1 MRPALSE
8 TMFASSIKAGSAS
21 VRNAELCSELR
32 LICEM
37 ANTSSL
43 GTNLTSSTKLHSP
56 WPLIIAASVSTLGGL
71 LFGYD
76 NIVISGAIGYLS
88 RLFGLN
94 AAGIGW
100 AAGCALLGCIVGCA
114 GAGTVA
120 DFLGKK
126 RGLAL
131 CALCFALSSAGMMFA
146 ANLGQFV
153 IWRVIG
159 GIGIGAASVISPNY
173 IAEIAPTRVRGRCV
187 TFYQLGIVVG
197 ILAAV
202 LVNMLIQ
209 RMGDEAWN
217 TSTGWRWMFFAGL
230 APALLF
236 GSLIVTALESPRW
249 LMKVGRHDEA
259 LRALIEINGAEQG
272 RREASQIARSLAA
285 EEGNITEL
293 LTTFRRPL
301 LLGIMLAALQQIS
314 GITPLFS
321 FLPEIFRSAGSGTSH
336 AFYQAVL
343 VSLINLLFTLFALW
357 LVDRAGRKTLILAG
371 TSVQFLSFVLV
382 GWIYHVHGSGAA
394 VLIFV
399 MSFVAGHAFGN
410 GVACWVIISE
420 IYPTKVRGRGM
431 SVAVT
436 ALWLVGYLGNQLFP
450 IMQTHLGSDYTF
462 WLFSAGA
469 LLTIVLVGGLV
480 PETRGRSLE
489 EITGFWMQG
498 KNQGEDKPTERIVA
512 G

>member
-1 MRPALSE
+1 MIHSFEKE
-8 TMFASSIKAGSAS
+8 TDLNFSNPS
-21 VRNAELCSELR
+21 
-32 LICEM
+32 
-37 ANTSSL
+37 
-43 GTNLTSSTKLHSP
+43 HSR
-56 WPLIIAASVSTLGGL
+56 WPLIIASSVSTLGGL

-88 RLFGLN
+88 RLFHLN

-114 GAGTVA
+114 GAGTVG

-126 RGLAL
+126 KGLAL
-131 CALCFALSSAGMMFA
+131 CALCFALSSVGMLFV
-146 ANLGQFV
+146 ANLHQFV
-153 IWRVIG
+153 IWRLIG

-187 TFYQLGIVVG
+187 TLYQLGIVVG

-202 LVNMLIQ
+202 FVNSLIQ

-217 TSTGWRWMFFAGL
+217 IATGWRWMFLAGL

-236 GSLIVTALESPRW
+236 GFMIVPAVESPRW
-249 LMKVGRHDEA
+249 LMKMGQHDKA
-259 LRALIEINGAEQG
+259 LRVLVEIDGAERGHQ
-272 RREASQIARSLAA
+272 EAAEIIGSLAA
-285 EEGNITEL
+285 EEGHITEL
-293 LTTFRRPL
+293 LTAFRRPL

-321 FLPEIFRSAGSGTSH
+321 FLPEIFHSAGSGSSDS
-336 AFYQAVL
+336 FSQAVL
-343 VSLINLLFTLFALW
+343 VSWINLFFTLFALW
-357 LVDRAGRKTLILAG
+357 LVDRAGRKTLILTG
-371 TSVQFLSFVLV
+371 TFVQFLSFALV
-382 GWIYHVHGSGAA
+382 GWFYHVHGSGLA

-399 MSFVAGHAFGN
+399 MTFVAGHAFGN

-431 SVAVT
+431 SVATT

-450 IMQTHLGSDYTF
+450 IMQTRLGFDYTF

-469 LLTIVLVGGLV
+469 LLTIVLVGWLV
-480 PETRGRSLE
+480 PETKGRSLE
-489 EITGFWMQG
+489 EITRFWTQG
-498 KNQGEDKPTERIVA
+498 KEQAVTLQTR
-512 G
+512 